1 MNNDVCIPCL
11 LRVGMPDF
19 AALCFCSPPPSEQL
33 QPLAPRSPH
42 QEGPADICCDA
53 SRSFWLLPLLIQSS
67 PPLPQRAPICTLC
80 ADGVGA
86 RSCFHGIITVCSVII
101 FLGFFFLPIWVV
113 NRGRTSCLGSGGLSW
128 QRESGA
134 FPRAE
139 VPDRESSG
147 NLLANLVCLF
157 SSFFVFSGLCYW

>member
-1 MNNDVCIPCL
+1 MHPLPAEGGDAGLRSTL
-11 LRVGMPDF
+11 LLL
-19 AALCFCSPPPSEQL
+19 APPSEQL

-101 FLGFFFLPIWVV
+101 FLGFFF
-113 NRGRTSCLGSGGLSW
+113 
-128 QRESGA
+128 
-134 FPRAE
+134 
-139 VPDRESSG
+139 
-147 NLLANLVCLF
+147 
-157 SSFFVFSGLCYW
+157 FFLSGLLIVAGRRVWAAGG